1 MEPGE
6 ITSFVKKAYVS
17 TESIIRYKV
26 GGKRSGLQNF
36 HNNLKVHT
44 RSEWAP
50 FPQRT
55 K

>member
-1 MEPGE
+1 MEPEE
-6 ITSFVKKAYVS
+6 ITSFVKNAYVS

-26 GGKRSGLQNF
+26 RGKRSGLQNF
-36 HNNLKVHT
+36 HNNLKIHR

-50 FPQRT
+50 FPQGT